1 MNGMGDVLAAHQITV
16 VTYPSIASCTCR
28 AWQETGGTRST
39 LDQMRVEHCAH
50 VEAALVAA
58 GFGDTGQAARDALL
72 GAADDLNAE
81 PDSRSYSQGTD
92 EAVRIVNWLRA
103 RAAAVPVTSEG
114 ES

>member
-58 GFGDTGQAARDALL
+58 GFGDTRQAARDALHEASL
-72 GAADDLNAE
+72 DILAAGDYPSAH
-81 PDSRSYSQGTD
+81 SRWFST
-92 EAVRIVNWLRA
+92 WLDA

>member
-72 GAADDLNAE
+72 GAADEMGRA
-81 PDSRSYSQGTD
+81 SRD
-92 EAVRIVNWLRA
+92 ERSASHWRAHAWANWLRA
-103 RAAAVPVTSEG
+103 RAAAVPVTSE
-114 ES
+114 